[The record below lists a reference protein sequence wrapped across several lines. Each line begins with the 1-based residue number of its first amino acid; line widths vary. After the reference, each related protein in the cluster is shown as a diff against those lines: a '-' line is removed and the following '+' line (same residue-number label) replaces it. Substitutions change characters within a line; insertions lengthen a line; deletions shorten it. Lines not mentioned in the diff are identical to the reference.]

1 MVPLQER
8 YDKLSTEIN
17 CVMCHHRDDQVEER
31 TWGLLR
37 ESWSRASIVV
47 VSKDG
52 IANRMVCQGSRS
64 VMSLREQVP
73 DLRAS
78 AWMPGSG
85 RESRALVSR
94 SYEPRYGW
102 EEGSRISMMKS

>member
-1 MVPLQER
+1 
-8 YDKLSTEIN
+8 
-17 CVMCHHRDDQVEER
+17 MCHHRADQVDER
-31 TWGLLR
+31 TWV
-37 ESWSRASIVV
+37 SRGKVGQEHQWLSFLNTAV
-47 VSKDG
+47 
-52 IANRMVCQGSRS
+52 ANRMVCQGPRS
-64 VMSLREQVP
+64 VMGLREQVP

-94 SYEPRYGW
+94 SYEPCYGW

>member
-1 MVPLQER
+1 MW
-8 YDKLSTEIN
+8 
-17 CVMCHHRDDQVEER
+17 CVIVATTRLKAHV
-31 TWGLLR
+31 GSLPG
-37 ESWSRASIVV
+37 RASTVV
-47 VSKDG
+47 VSKHG
-52 IANRMVCQGSRS
+52 IANRVECQGPRS
-64 VMSLREQVP
+64 VTGLREQGKRLP

-94 SYEPRYGW
+94 SYERCCGW